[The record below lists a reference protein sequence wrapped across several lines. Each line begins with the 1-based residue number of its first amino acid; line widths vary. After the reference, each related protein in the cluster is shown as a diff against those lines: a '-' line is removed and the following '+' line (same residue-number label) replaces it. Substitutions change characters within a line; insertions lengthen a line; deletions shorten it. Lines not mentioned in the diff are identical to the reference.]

1 MPKRSFRPVLTRYT
15 ALRGAVVRPCLLL
28 GSAAFVVLALSPAKG
43 SPDGHPAPGHKPG
56 LHSAAT
62 SPANPDKTSTS
73 GADKGP
79 NGSVGTPPAM
89 RDNDKSDSAK
99 ASPGAKPPSAPK
111 PDPLQETNKALR
123 MAHTPTEARAL
134 ERRAETLRQKNL
146 SASTRL
152 LLENADSSLKAHDY
166 RKAEAAL
173 DNALVLQPD
182 KPFIRRGRA
191 RVRYAAGDFEG
202 AISDLGVA
210 LQKDPDDPLSWQ
222 LLSQVEEERHD
233 LKAALQAAR
242 QLLVVDPLASG
253 GAKRV
258 KALQAQLDG
267 RAI

>member
-1 MPKRSFRPVLTRYT
+1 MTRHT

-28 GSAAFVVLALSPAKG
+28 GSAAFVVLALSPARG

-56 LHSAAT
+56 LHRAAT
-62 SPANPDKTSTS
+62 DRAIPDKTSTS
-73 GADKGP
+73 SADKGRP

-89 RDNDKSDSAK
+89 RDNGKPDAAK
-99 ASPGAKPPSAPK
+99 PSPGAKPPNAPK
-111 PDPLQETNKALR
+111 PDPLQETSKALR
-123 MAHTPTEARAL
+123 IAHKPAEARAL